1 MRFKD
6 EADPITLSSVP
17 LHVDV
22 LALETKP
29 GLFSREKIVMTD
41 IDGLIDIVEY
51 HFTLFRLRLKFRKI
65 RKELEEMF
73 YSMKTNPQVLNS
85 PKNLPF
91 YSKLNENIAEM
102 LEVVSENEKL
112 ANTSLLREL
121 NKLKR
126 VSYSSEAY
134 VRRHSVKQS

>member
-1 MRFKD
+1 MI
-6 EADPITLSSVP
+6 ANINITQMPQFIFSV
-17 LHVDV
+17 
-22 LALETKP
+22 K
-29 GLFSREKIVMTD
+29 GLTEKTSQGM
-41 IDGLIDIVEY
+41 GLIDIIEY